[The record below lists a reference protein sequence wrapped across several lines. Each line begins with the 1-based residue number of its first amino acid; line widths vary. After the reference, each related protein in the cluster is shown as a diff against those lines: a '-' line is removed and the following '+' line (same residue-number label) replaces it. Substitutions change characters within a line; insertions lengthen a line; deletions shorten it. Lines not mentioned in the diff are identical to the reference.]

1 MSRKAHSLGQA
12 VRAARRQR
20 DMTQAELAEAAQVVP
35 TYVTAIERNRGSS
48 VSLEKLRRV
57 VGALGCQLEL
67 VEQGE
72 AVVPIRFSKKTIT
85 LLDKL
90 ESRGLHGVGREAVA
104 ENLVYNALRAVLGDG
119 GT

>member
-1 MSRKAHSLGQA
+1 M
-12 VRAARRQR
+12 RAFRRQR
-20 DMTQAELAEAAQVVP
+20 DLTQAELAAEAGVVP
-35 TYVTAIERNRGSS
+35 TYVTAIERNRGSGVS
-48 VSLEKLRRV
+48 VDKLRRV

-72 AVVPIRFSKKTIT
+72 AVVPIRFSKKTIA

-104 ENLVYNALRAVLGDG
+104 ENLVYNALRAVLGEG
-119 GT
+119 GQ